1 MRILKSLAAS
11 RVSKNGIPQRTILI
25 SLRRLRNRMGCVY
38 LLTCLPTGKYYV
50 GKTVKTVRV
59 RWQEHVADVKRGHR
73 GCPYLHAA
81 IRKYGPENFFFSKF
95 SQRTIIHVSRT

>member
-1 MRILKSLAAS
+1 MSLVGQMGRKLKSCSARQGAGLCLRILKSLAAS

-73 GCPYLHAA
+73 GCPYL
-81 IRKYGPENFFFSKF
+81 
-95 SQRTIIHVSRT
+95 